1 MATKELTRLERDMA
15 IIEQALRL
23 MIEITPGEAQIL
35 SKNFQQSEGGMIEIT
50 PGEAQILSKNFQ
62 QSEVG
67 ATRLR

>member
-15 IIEQALRL
+15 IIEQALRI
-23 MIEITPGEAQIL
+23 MIEITPGEAQKL
-35 SKNFQQSEGGMIEIT
+35 SKNFQQSEGGMIETT